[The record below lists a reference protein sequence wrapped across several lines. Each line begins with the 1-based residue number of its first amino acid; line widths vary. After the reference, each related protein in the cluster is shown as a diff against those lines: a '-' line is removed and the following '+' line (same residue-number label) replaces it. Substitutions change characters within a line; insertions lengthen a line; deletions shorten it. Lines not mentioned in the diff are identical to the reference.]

1 MILLRKSRLLD
12 REFIPKTEHLIG
24 NAIFSPQNYV
34 ITTDLTTLMS
44 LLLFLFCRPP
54 TSIFYRLLV

>member
-1 MILLRKSRLLD
+1 MILLQKFRLLD

-24 NAIFSPQNYV
+24 NAIFGPQNYV

-54 TSIFYRLLV
+54 TIIFYRLLV